1 MRVVKSIRFCISKVI
16 SPDFP
21 VINNRSSVSDNST
34 NSKNPMPKSRRLLML
49 ALALAAGAAPLVQS
63 IAAGDDFVTL
73 CYKTRTIQVPFYL
86 RFRYI
91 GAGAMDGPC
100 TASSQ

>member
-1 MRVVKSIRFCISKVI
+1 
-16 SPDFP
+16 
-21 VINNRSSVSDNST
+21 
-34 NSKNPMPKSRRLLML
+34 ML

-63 IAAGDDFVTL
+63 IAASGDDFVTL

-86 RFRYI
+86 RLRYI

-100 TASSQ
+100 PASP